1 MRKPKHEKSPLEEK
15 IDDIILLLIAM
26 FILLVV
32 ILGIVTYSYLTIL
45 GSDGSG
51 YFVLNGVPIK

>member
-1 MRKPKHEKSPLEEK
+1 MRKPKREKTPLEEK

-32 ILGIVTYSYLTIL
+32 ILGIVTYGYLTLI
-45 GSDGSG
+45 GTDSSG
-51 YFVLNGVPIK
+51 YVINGVPIK